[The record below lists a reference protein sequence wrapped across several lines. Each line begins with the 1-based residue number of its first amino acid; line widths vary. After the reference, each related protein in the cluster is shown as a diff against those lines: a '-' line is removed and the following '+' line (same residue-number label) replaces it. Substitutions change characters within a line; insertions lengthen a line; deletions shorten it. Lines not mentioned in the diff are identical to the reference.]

1 MTNTK
6 ATMSQAS
13 IDDTFANFD
22 NNNNSIENSSD
33 ECILDSFRYIG
44 GRRFHN
50 VLDAKYFLPNDN
62 GEVDRL
68 EGQHFLYRHIW
79 QGNFSSPVTQRLQQ
93 PGACVL
99 DVGCGPGS
107 WILEMSCDFPSA
119 IFVGLDISPIF
130 PPEQKKPPNA
140 TFLQANLL
148 DGLPFPDG
156 TFDFVYQ
163 RFMSSALEESQW
175 RDEVIAEL
183 VRVIKPG
190 GWIELMELD
199 VVCTEDT
206 NAPTYQR
213 FNRSLMDFLADRG
226 INGLISSKLKGY
238 LESTKQLTNIQCEER
253 STRIGQWGGRLGE
266 MMCVDLLEGVAACK
280 PALSQFMNITYDEFD
295 SMLQTVRM
303 EVDSSQFCYKTHRQV

>member
-6 ATMSQAS
+6 ATMSQTS

-22 NNNNSIENSSD
+22 NNNISIENNSD
-33 ECILDSFRYIG
+33 ECILDTFRYIG

-79 QGNFSSPVTQRLQQ
+79 QGNFSAPVSQILQQ

-163 RFMSSALEESQW
+163 RFMASALEESQW
-175 RDEVIAEL
+175 RDDVIAEL
-183 VRVIKPG
+183 VRVVKPG
-190 GWIELMELD
+190 
-199 VVCTEDT
+199 V
-206 NAPTYQR
+206 
-213 FNRSLMDFLADRG
+213 MDFLADRG

-238 LESTKQLTNIQCEER
+238 LESTQQLTNIQCEER

-266 MMCVDLLEGVAACK
+266 MMCIDLLEGVAACK

-303 EVDSSQFCYKTHRQV
+303 EVDSSQLCCKTHRQV

>member
-22 NNNNSIENSSD
+22 NNNNSIENNSD
-33 ECILDSFRYIG
+33 ECILDTFRYIG

-50 VLDAKYFLPNDN
+50 VTDAKYFLPNDN

-79 QGNFSSPVTQRLQQ
+79 QGNFSAP
-93 PGACVL
+93 
-99 DVGCGPGS
+99 
-107 WILEMSCDFPSA
+107 
-119 IFVGLDISPIF
+119 
-130 PPEQKKPPNA
+130 KKPPNA

-199 VVCTEDT
+199 IVCTEDV
-206 NAPTYQR
+206 NAPTYQK
-213 FNRSLMDFLADRG
+213 FNRSHFLADRG

-238 LESTKQLTNIQCEER
+238 LESTNELTNIQCEER

-266 MMCVDLLEGVAACK
+266 M
-280 PALSQFMNITYDEFD
+280 
-295 SMLQTVRM
+295 
-303 EVDSSQFCYKTHRQV
+303 